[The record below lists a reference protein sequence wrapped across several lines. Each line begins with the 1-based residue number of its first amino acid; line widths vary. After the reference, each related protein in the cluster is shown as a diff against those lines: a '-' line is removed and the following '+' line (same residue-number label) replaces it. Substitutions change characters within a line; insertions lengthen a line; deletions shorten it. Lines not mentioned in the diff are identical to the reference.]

1 MWLPWYFVIAF
12 FLMQYDCFNVL
23 ATLVHIRIDNSAK
36 PRHNI
41 YILTKPFSLL
51 QREFSF
57 QHYQIPQ
64 VQMYNLSVM
73 QYDLT
78 CILIKCQILTLVLVY
93 TYIHK
98 SDYHFWVGSP
108 LYSHTCS
115 VPERSPPD
123 TPVHSPHCLL
133 GKQIPLKN
141 HLYQKLLQI
150 FLLFFHHFINL
161 LIC

>member
-1 MWLPWYFVIAF
+1 MYSVYKIILSLYVVTLVFCDCF

-78 CILIKCQILTLVLVY
+78 CIL
-93 TYIHK
+93 
-98 SDYHFWVGSP
+98 
-108 LYSHTCS
+108 S
-115 VPERSPPD
+115 VRS
-123 TPVHSPHCLL
+123 
-133 GKQIPLKN
+133 
-141 HLYQKLLQI
+141 
-150 FLLFFHHFINL
+150 
-161 LIC
+161 

>member
-1 MWLPWYFVIAF
+1 MYSVYKIILSLYVVTLVFCDWLF

-23 ATLVHIRIDNSAK
+23 VTLVHIRIDNSAK

-64 VQMYNLSVM
+64 VQMYNISVM

-78 CILIKCQILTLVLVY
+78 CIL
-93 TYIHK
+93 
-98 SDYHFWVGSP
+98 
-108 LYSHTCS
+108 S
-115 VPERSPPD
+115 VRS
-123 TPVHSPHCLL
+123 
-133 GKQIPLKN
+133 
-141 HLYQKLLQI
+141 
-150 FLLFFHHFINL
+150 
-161 LIC
+161 